1 MPSVNSK
8 SFTQLVTDFAT
19 SVQAR
24 ASALADFSVGSV
36 LRALAE
42 TMASVVVWL
51 EGLILLL
58 LATTR
63 ASTSS
68 GPDLDTWMADYNF
81 FRLPAAQASGLV
93 SFARFTATA
102 QAVVPIGAVV
112 QTADGSLR
120 YLVVIDTTNAAYNAA
135 LGGYVIPAGAAS
147 LSIPVLATDP
157 GSAWNVIAGA
167 ISVLAQAVQYVDT
180 VSNPLAFTSGAD
192 AETDSA
198 FRARFVT
205 YIASLSRATK
215 TAILSAILSLKVG
228 ASAAL
233 VENADY
239 NGTYHPGFFYAVVD
253 DGSGNP
259 GSTFLASAS
268 NAIDAVRPFTVAFA
282 VFAPAT
288 LTANVTMSAVIGSG
302 YDPVATKATIRSA
315 VLAYLAGLSLGQ
327 SLNYTRLVQIAYEAS
342 PGVTNITGLTVNG
355 GTSDLVASAQQ
366 RILAGTVTVS

>member
-24 ASALADFSVGSV
+24 SAVLADFSVGSV

-42 TMASVVVWL
+42 TTASVVVWL
-51 EGLILLL
+51 QGLILLL

-63 ASTSS
+63 AATSS

-81 FRLPAAQASGLV
+81 FRLPAATATGLV
-93 SFARFTATA
+93 TFARFTPTA
-102 QAVVPIGAVV
+102 QAIVPVGAVV
-112 QTADGSLR
+112 QTADGTLR
-120 YLVVIDTTNAAYNAA
+120 YLVAVDTTNSAYSAA
-135 LGGYVIPAGAAS
+135 LGGYVIPAGTAS
-147 LSIPVLATDP
+147 LSVPVAATSA
-157 GSAWNVIAGA
+157 GSAYNVIAGA

-180 VSNPLAFTSGAD
+180 VSNPLASTSGAD

-215 TAILSAILSLKVG
+215 AAILSAVLSLKVG
-228 ASAAL
+228 ATAVL

-239 NGTYHPGFFYAVVD
+239 NGTFHPGFFYAVVD
-253 DGSGNP
+253 DGSGTP

-268 NAIDAVRPFTVAFA
+268 NAIDVVRPFTVSFG
-282 VFAPAT
+282 VFAPIT
-288 LTANVTMSAVIGSG
+288 LNANVAMSAAIASG
-302 YDPVATKATIRSA
+302 YDPVLTKASVRSA

-327 SLNYTRLVQIAYEAS
+327 SLNYTRLLQIAYDAS

-355 GTSDLVASAQQ
+355 GTADLIASAQQ